1 VYKSYLK
8 LMNPRNAIIIIS
20 ISFII
25 LLAAGA
31 AFYFG
36 MKASEKSKKA
46 DLINTSQT
54 TKTPSIV
61 PPPPVTKE
69 DKIKQLEAQT
79 DVKVKEII
87 SEKKNELGG
96 LTKDGQQNLEDTLNS
111 EMMEKRKIL
120 NGK

>member
-1 VYKSYLK
+1 
-8 LMNPRNAIIIIS
+8 MNPRNAIIIIS